1 MRMCDQDFAN
11 EAANAS
17 CGDYMEPNEYR
28 AQFLA
33 LAKQVDELQTA
44 FARLM
49 FDPAAC
55 ALFNDNAKMCD
66 AGDVTATLLDLM
78 GDFNR
83 AADAHEDS

>member
-1 MRMCDQDFAN
+1 MKMCDQDFAD

-17 CGDYMEPNEYR
+17 CGDYMEANEYR
-28 AQFLA
+28 AQFLG
-33 LAKQVDELQTA
+33 LARQVDELQTT

-55 ALFNDNAKMCD
+55 EIFNDNAKLCD

-83 AADAHEDS
+83 AADAQEE